1 MTMTPPPET
10 DSPAPSRLK
19 ALARDKRLWLVGL
32 AIIVILGVRL
42 SGIGEVLSLE
52 TLRAHRQ
59 AMLGLV
65 ERNFALAT
73 GLYLVV
79 YVAATAL
86 SVPGAVILTLAGGF
100 LFGAIYGTVL
110 TVIGASTGATLVF
123 LFARYLTGERAL
135 DRLGPQAARLA
146 DGLRRN
152 AWAYLLALR
161 LVPLFPFFLVNLV
174 PAIVGVR
181 LPVYVLT
188 TVFGIMPGTAV
199 YSLAGAG
206 LGSVFDRGE
215 VFSVGAVLTPEII
228 AALIG
233 LALLALI
240 AIPIRNRFAPAN
252 PPQ

>member
-1 MTMTPPPET
+1 MTMTRPPVKN
-10 DSPAPSRLK
+10 SLARSRVK
-19 ALARDKRLWLVGL
+19 SLARDRRLWLVGL
-32 AIIVILGVRL
+32 AIIVILGVHL
-42 SGIGEVLSLE
+42 SGVGEALSLE
-52 TLRAHRQ
+52 ALRAHRQ
-59 AMLGLV
+59 ALLGLV
-65 ERNFALAT
+65 EGNFALAT

-86 SVPGAVILTLAGGF
+86 SVPGAAILTLAGGF
-100 LFGAIYGTVL
+100 LFGAVYGTFL
-110 TVIGASTGATLVF
+110 TVIAASTGATLVF

-135 DRLGPQAARLA
+135 DRFGAQATRLA
-146 DGLRRN
+146 EGLRRN

-188 TVFGIMPGTAV
+188 TVLGIIPGTAV

-215 VFSVGAVLTPEII
+215 AFSVGAVLTPEIV
-228 AALIG
+228 AALFG

-240 AIPIRNRFAPAN
+240 AIPIRNRFAPAE